1 MQTVWNLCDA
11 AATKRRPAHLPV
23 KLGLVASLSRP
34 GSNATGINFFLHEV
48 VAKRLRLLH
57 DFLPK
62 AVRCAVF
69 VNPANV
75 ESTKNTVQEV
85 QQSAPGMNL
94 QIQFLNAATPSE
106 IDAAF
111 AALARE
117 HIDSLFVAPDAFFTG
132 RKGQFITLAA
142 VNRIP
147 ATYSNR
153 GFVAV
158 GGLMSYGTDLAAAFH
173 QVGVYTGK
181 VLKGAKP
188 GELPVLQSNKFELV
202 INLQTARALGIEVHE
217 SCSLSPT
224 KSSSNSPKS
233 AFGGKPHGCVSA
245 SMSASGTKRT
255 SAVN

>member
-34 GSNATGINFFLHEV
+34 GGNATGINFFFHEV

-57 DFLPK
+57 DILPK
-62 AVRCAVF
+62 AVRCAVL

-85 QQSAPGMNL
+85 QQSAPGLNL

-117 HIDSLFVAPDAFFTG
+117 HTRPDTDGRLLPMIKNMTEYAGGSDKISRADIEKLLSTIEKAVSNGSCLALAPQFV
-132 RKGQFITLAA
+132 
-142 VNRIP
+142 V
-147 ATYSNR
+147 
-153 GFVAV
+153 
-158 GGLMSYGTDLAAAFH
+158 
-173 QVGVYTGK
+173 
-181 VLKGAKP
+181 
-188 GELPVLQSNKFELV
+188 
-202 INLQTARALGIEVHE
+202 TAIR
-217 SCSLSPT
+217 
-224 KSSSNSPKS
+224 
-233 AFGGKPHGCVSA
+233 
-245 SMSASGTKRT
+245 
-255 SAVN
+255 